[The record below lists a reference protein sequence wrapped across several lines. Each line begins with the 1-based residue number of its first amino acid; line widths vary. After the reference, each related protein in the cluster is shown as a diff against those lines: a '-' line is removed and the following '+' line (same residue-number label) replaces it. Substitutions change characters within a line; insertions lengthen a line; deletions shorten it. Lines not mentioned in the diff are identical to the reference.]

1 MYKLFRF
8 KTLEEL
14 EEIEKSTKDKLYL
27 EIIRKIKY
35 YNLDE
40 KERLKMNKIAQ
51 MLMEEPN
58 KRKIAY
64 REGLNKGKTIGLNE
78 GKNLGQALE
87 KESIARNLLKQ
98 NINIDV
104 IMNATKLSKN
114 KILSLK

>member
-1 MYKLFRF
+1 M
-8 KTLEEL
+8 
-14 EEIEKSTKDKLYL
+14 YL

-64 REGLNKGKTIGLNE
+64 REGLNKGKELGISQ
-78 GKNLGQALE
+78 GKELGICEGQAVE
-87 KESIARNLLKQ
+87 KESIARNMIKENLD
-98 NINIDV
+98 INLISKLT
-104 IMNATKLSKN
+104 NLSKN